1 MEEPGFGIGG
11 GGFWHTRAFKHGP
24 SNSDVSHRCYIPLR
38 AELRREPHVSATTI
52 RLPEIL
58 LARVAKAAE
67 KSGTTPHSFILEAIA
82 EKTELAE
89 QRTALHTLADKRYA
103 QFLESGEHPMEGGA
117 HLAQATSSRQTLETS
132 TGQETGPL
140 SGESQA
146 GSCSVRRLG
155 PDRRA
160 PASTR
165 CRKRRSTGQADHR
178 RI

>member
-52 RLPEIL
+52 RLPESL

-103 QFLESGEHPMEGGA
+103 QFLESGASIPWKEA
-117 HLAQATSSRQTLETS
+117 HTWLKQRLAGKRSKRPPARKQAR
-132 TGQETGPL
+132 
-140 SGESQA
+140 
-146 GSCSVRRLG
+146 
-155 PDRRA
+155 
-160 PASTR
+160 
-165 CRKRRSTGQADHR
+165 
-178 RI
+178 